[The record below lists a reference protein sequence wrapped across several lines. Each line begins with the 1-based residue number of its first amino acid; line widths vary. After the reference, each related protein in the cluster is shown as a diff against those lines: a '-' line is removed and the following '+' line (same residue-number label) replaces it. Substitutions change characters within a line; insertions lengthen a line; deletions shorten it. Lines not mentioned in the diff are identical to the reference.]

1 MLDVKAGM
9 EYTAGP
15 MGLGERSVL
24 VDVLQAAL
32 RSIGARWQMP
42 EALISGDSSN
52 ANLAS
57 ALVAEGPFVRA
68 MSYRQWHYRN
78 AYKAVMERVLDHAA
92 ATGLLGAASD
102 TLLDKIEVS
111 VEMPPVIARKAD
123 EETNRNAVLF
133 QSGIISKQSW
143 SAREDLDF
151 EEEQANREADESIL
165 SPEEEMQMAAD
176 MQNGGDDDQG
186 DESEDTTDKTETDQ
200 ERVT

>member
-1 MLDVKAGM
+1 
-9 EYTAGP
+9 
-15 MGLGERSVL
+15 
-24 VDVLQAAL
+24 
-32 RSIGARWQMP
+32 MP

-92 ATGLLGAASD
+92 STGLLGAATDS
-102 TLLDKIEVS
+102 LLDQVEIS

-143 SAREDLDF
+143 SAREDLDY
-151 EEEQANREADESIL
+151 EEEQANREQDPSIL
-165 SPEEEMQMAAD
+165 SPEEELEAAAQF
-176 MQNGGDDDQG
+176 QNGGDEDAMPQG
-186 DESEDTTDKTETDQ
+186 EAETDKTETEA